1 MASHQIQF
9 QAGMSIPE
17 FLARFGS
24 EAQCVE
30 GVKAARWPT
39 GFHCPRCDST
49 AHYVVGHGA
58 RKLFQC
64 NGCRHQTSL
73 TAGSLM
79 EHTKLPLRTWFLAIY
94 LLSQAKTG
102 LSALALKRQ
111 LGVSYPTAWLL
122 HHKISAAMAQ
132 RDSTHR
138 LSGTVQLDDA
148 YLGGERAG
156 GKPGRGSENKVPFV
170 AAVSLNEQ
178 GNPMYLK
185 LNMVRGFT
193 LDSISKWALASL
205 APDTRVI
212 SDGLGCFAAVVD
224 AGCVHQPKVVGA
236 LKPRELPEFK
246 WVNTALGNLKTTLA
260 GAFHSLNYRKYAH
273 RYLAAFAYRFSRR
286 FDLQGLVACLIVDV
300 ACAKPAKKSVLRTH
314 AEAGF

>member
-9 QAGMSIPE
+9 QQGMSIPE

-94 LLSQAKTG
+94 LLSQALIVATV
-102 LSALALKRQ
+102 LTLLALPAM
-111 LGVSYPTAWLL
+111 YAAWFWVREPDRCD
-122 HHKISAAMAQ
+122 AAA
-132 RDSTHR
+132 R
-138 LSGTVQLDDA
+138 SGSDPQ
-148 YLGGERAG
+148 
-156 GKPGRGSENKVPFV
+156 PWP
-170 AAVSLNEQ
+170 AAA
-178 GNPMYLK
+178 
-185 LNMVRGFT
+185 R
-193 LDSISKWALASL
+193 
-205 APDTRVI
+205 
-212 SDGLGCFAAVVD
+212 
-224 AGCVHQPKVVGA
+224 
-236 LKPRELPEFK
+236 
-246 WVNTALGNLKTTLA
+246 
-260 GAFHSLNYRKYAH
+260 
-273 RYLAAFAYRFSRR
+273 
-286 FDLQGLVACLIVDV
+286 
-300 ACAKPAKKSVLRTH
+300 
-314 AEAGF
+314 